1 MKLTK
6 GIITRAE
13 ALKISADYVAWVEG
27 DHNKFDVVEIAF
39 NKMKRG
45 QKAITFEDG
54 YFVEVKVTSVNHN
67 DYRAIDGPL
76 VRLGNGE
83 YTWRVDGSNLAFP
96 IKKVNVIEL
105 KGNNYE
111 SVLSRINDMD
121 IRFFRND
128 FRTF

>member
-13 ALKISADYVAWVEG
+13 ALKISA
-27 DHNKFDVVEIAF
+27 
-39 NKMKRG
+39 
-45 QKAITFEDG
+45 
-54 YFVEVKVTSVNHN
+54 